1 MGGAAP
7 VPGRSGVS
15 GKASGLPDF
24 TRFVIVEMKEQ
35 AIPSSSG
42 TLRKEPKMLGIIQA
56 LGINLGALIGTLGW
70 NLDWL
75 SSWLFF

>member
-1 MGGAAP
+1 MGLRPCQAA
-7 VPGRSGVS
+7 RGVWV
-15 GKASGLPDF
+15 KADGLPDL
-24 TRFVIVEMKEQ
+24 TRFAIVEVKEQ

-42 TLRKEPKMLGIIQA
+42 TLRKEPKMLGIITG
-56 LGINLGALIGTLGW
+56 LGINLAALIGTLGW